1 MILLME
7 DCNKLS
13 DREHYTLKHQGKM
26 TGIPSLSTSRSDNR
40 HCQEN
45 QKREGTVSQHCYVN
59 RQEKMYKNLS
69 SMLSNNSEILKRE
82 IYPLDYWPLI
92 NAAFFRLESFGDVD
106 CLAQQINYFNLCK
119 RNPYTTFA
127 QWTKNPVWAYLA
139 GMRGQEKPENLI
151 IICSSLFLNKP
162 ENISYINEYNK
173 YVDKVFTVYD
183 RDYAREHD
191 ISINCGG
198 KRCLE
203 CQLCYHKDN
212 GVEYI
217 NELLK

>member
-26 TGIPSLSTSRSDNR
+26 TGIPSLSTSRSDNKY
-40 HCQEN
+40 CQEN
-45 QKREGTVSQHCYVN
+45 QKREGTVCQHCYVN
-59 RQEKMYKNLS
+59 KQEKMYKNLS

-82 IYPLDYWPLI
+82 VYPLNYWPLI
-92 NAAFFRLESFGDVD
+92 NASFFRLESFGDVD

-119 RNPYTTFA
+119 RNPHTTFA
-127 QWTKNPVWAYLA
+127 QWTKNPVWAQLA
-139 GMRGQEKPENLI
+139 ITRGEAKPDNLI
-151 IICSSLFLNKP
+151 IICSSL
-162 ENISYINEYNK
+162 YINKEIQMSELLSC
-173 YVDKVFTVYD
+173 VDKIFTVYD
-183 RDYAREHD
+183 KDYAKEHD
-191 ISINCGG
+191 IPINCGG

-217 NELLK
+217 NEILK